1 MKVGIELRIDV
12 TKIDKA
18 RLYKGEKGTY
28 LTMTAFVDLDQVD
41 QYDNNGMITH
51 KKEKDEQVNAPILGN
66 TKVFWKDDVQHATPP
81 QQAPQQ
87 QGGYQQQAP
96 QQVPQQVPQ
105 QSPMAN
111 NPRPQMAPAD
121 DFDDD
126 IPF

>member
-1 MKVGIELRIDV
+1 MKVGIELKIDV
-12 TKIDKA
+12 KKIDKA

-51 KKEKDEQVNAPILGN
+51 KKEKDEQGNTPILGN
-66 TKVFWKDDVQHATPP
+66 AKVFWRDQ

-87 QGGYQQQAP
+87 QPQQATQQAP
-96 QQVPQQVPQ
+96 QQPIPQP
-105 QSPMAN
+105 SPMEQ
-111 NPRPQMAPAD
+111 NPNASK
-121 DFDDD
+121 DFDDN